1 MSIVVARTFTV
12 AASAPAVREYLTDL
26 GHSAEWDP
34 ATRHIT
40 RDDAGPV
47 AAGSSWHSVAKVL
60 ALTTELRY
68 TLAEAGADRLVFHG
82 RGEGAT
88 ATVAFTVRPAG
99 PGTEVAYHVDL
110 EMHGV
115 AKLATPVM
123 KVEFEKLATA
133 AAGRLTEVLN
143 RLAAQAL

>member
-1 MSIVVARTFTV
+1 MSIVVARAFAV
-12 AASAPAVREYLTDL
+12 AAPAPAVREYLLDL
-26 GHSAEWDP
+26 GHAGEWDP
-34 ATRHIT
+34 ATRHVT

-47 AAGSSWHSVAKVL
+47 AVGSSWHSVAKVL

-68 TLAEAGADRLVFHG
+68 TLAEAGPDRLAFHG

-88 ATVAFTVRPAG
+88 ATVTFTVRPAT
-99 PGTEVAYHVDL
+99 PGTEVGYHVDL

-123 KVEFEKLATA
+123 KIEFEKLATEA
-133 AAGRLTEVLN
+133 TGRLAGILN
-143 RLAAQAL
+143 RLAAQAR